1 MVSFYLSD
9 LRSRRESK
17 CVRFSIYLSKFADK
31 KKGARDKTNPFQMRG
46 GALDRAAGAARD
58 GGAFGTATAPVARFA
73 AFRGAGRAAAFGGGG
88 GGGVCFLLRAVVV
101 ASAAAA
107 FGAGLVPSSSSSVAS
122 SSSSPAVAVAVVR
135 LLLDPR
141 AERRCPPPDL
151 DPAYPVPP
159 VRLLLVGPLL
169 VPALVEDPLLGEQ
182 RRVGPGGAGS
192 LGDGAEGNG
201 EALDLAGGELARAGF
216 GVDPGGE
223 EDLEERVLCFFFF
236 FFLKKE

>member
-122 SSSSPAVAVAVVR
+122 SSSSPPPSPSPSSAFFWTPGQNAVVLPPTLIQLIPCPPCVFFLWAPFSSQR
-135 LLLDPR
+135 WWKIHSLGNSAGSAP
-141 AERRCPPPDL
+141 AAQAVSATERRETE
-151 DPAYPVPP
+151 
-159 VRLLLVGPLL
+159 RRSIW
-169 VPALVEDPLLGEQ
+169 LGESW
-182 RRVGPGGAGS
+182 P
-192 LGDGAEGNG
+192 E
-201 EALDLAGGELARAGF
+201 RASGWIRAAKRTLKRGF
-216 GVDPGGE
+216 YV
-223 EDLEERVLCFFFF
+223 FFSFSF
-236 FFLKKE
+236 